1 MNTRSSSSHDFA
13 KRLSG
18 IKNSAG
24 FSLLEVMITLVVV
37 AIGLLGVAGLQ
48 IASVRLAD
56 FAETRSRGSIYVD
69 EIMARIRA
77 NRLNVMSYD
86 SGGYAAVANGTLQS
100 QKDLYTWR
108 QVLAELPE
116 GTGKVEVTRTGGT
129 CSGSMTDP
137 IDLCSLAD
145 VDVTVRWNES
155 RVKDGSSARTFTART
170 RI

>member
-1 MNTRSSSSHDFA
+1 MSTSSPKCVFRSKGPGGFSSH
-13 KRLSG
+13 R
-18 IKNSAG
+18 G

-69 EIMARIRA
+69 EIISRMRA
-77 NRLNVMSYD
+77 NRVNVMSYD
-86 SGGYAAVANGTLQS
+86 TGGYAAVANGTLQS
-100 QKDLYTWR
+100 QKDLYSWR

-116 GTGKVEVTRTGGT
+116 GTGQVVVTRTGGS
-129 CSGSMTDP
+129 CSGSMTEP
-137 IDLCSLAD
+137 IDLCSLVD